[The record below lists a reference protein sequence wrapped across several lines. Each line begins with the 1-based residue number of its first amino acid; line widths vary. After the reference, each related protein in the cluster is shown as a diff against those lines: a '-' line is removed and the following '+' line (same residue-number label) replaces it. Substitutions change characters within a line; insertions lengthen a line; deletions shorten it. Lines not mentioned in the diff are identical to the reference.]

1 MADTRKFSEYLILSR
16 GRWDEDLPP
25 ERIQQAI
32 DDFYEWH
39 AGLVAA
45 GRAKQG
51 QRLAQPALLVS
62 KEGVID
68 GPFAETKEVIG
79 GYWFF
84 LAENLADAA
93 ALAAK
98 NPCVACGLSFE
109 VRPIEPERCS
119 AYEQTNETPLKRR
132 AVS

>member
-1 MADTRKFSEYLILSR
+1 MADTKKFSEYLILSR
-16 GRWDEDLPP
+16 GRWDEDLPQ

-39 AGLVAA
+39 AGLVAS
-45 GRAKQG
+45 GRAKPG
-51 QRLAQPALLVS
+51 QRLAEPTMLVS
-62 KEGVID
+62 RDGVID

-84 LAENLADAA
+84 LAESLADAA
-93 ALAAK
+93 ALAGK
-98 NPCVACGLSFE
+98 NPCVACGLTFE
-109 VRPIEPERCS
+109 VRPVEPERCS
-119 AYEQTNETPLKRR
+119 AYAQTNETPLKRR